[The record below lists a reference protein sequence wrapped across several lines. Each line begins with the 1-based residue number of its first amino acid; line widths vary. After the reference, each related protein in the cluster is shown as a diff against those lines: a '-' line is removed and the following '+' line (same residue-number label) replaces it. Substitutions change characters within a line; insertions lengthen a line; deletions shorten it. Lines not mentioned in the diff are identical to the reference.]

1 MSVAHYTCAGFP
13 RASKHAL
20 LTNMQPEV
28 HVYIAMSL
36 DGFIATKTNGLEWL
50 DIVKTEGEDFGYA
63 EFMNEI
69 DAVVMGRNTYD
80 VVVGLGDWPFHEKKV
95 VIMTHRPLSPI
106 ANESTSSGLIAD
118 LVKELGEQNIHKIYL
133 DGGDLIRAGISEGVI
148 DRLTISIIPII
159 LGSGISLFGE
169 TETPN
174 TLHLVKTKTF
184 ASGLVQ
190 ITYDVD

>member
-1 MSVAHYTCAGFP
+1 M
-13 RASKHAL
+13 K
-20 LTNMQPEV
+20 PEV

-63 EFMNEI
+63 EFIKEI
-69 DAVVMGRNTYD
+69 DAIVMGRNTYD
-80 VVVGLGDWPFHEKKV
+80 VVVGLGEWPFRDKKV
-95 VIMTHRPLSPI
+95 VVMTHRPLSPI
-106 ANESTSSGLIAD
+106 ANETASSGLIGN
-118 LVKELGEQNIHKIYL
+118 LLKELGEQDVQKVYL

-184 ASGLVQ
+184 SSGLVQ
-190 ITYDVD
+190 VTYDVD